1 MNSIVLL
8 CFCAFVVNGD
18 DRLRNPLWEE
28 YKDDDGKFVIPYVI
42 NGTYGEEKKILFEMM
57 DEIDKNTCVRF
68 SPRIKEQDYIEIVNE
83 QGLGELQ
90 TVVDKEQDRS
100 FGCLLHFPNQ
110 QEITTYRFSPIS
122 LPRRPAASVQQ
133 TTRVHAPRLAPCL

>member
-83 QGLGELQ
+83 QGLGELN
-90 TVVDKEQDRS
+90 
-100 FGCLLHFPNQ
+100 L
-110 QEITTYRFSPIS
+110 
-122 LPRRPAASVQQ
+122 
-133 TTRVHAPRLAPCL
+133 